1 MPWFW
6 RGLGV
11 RVPALDVDGGAE
23 PPPGSTP
30 GRPVDSVRVAGLPGP
45 GICPTGALRDDG
57 ASVRVDLER
66 CVFCMRC
73 RYHRPA
79 MDWVRDR
86 AWPLPP
92 SRALPGGFAHSIHV
106 RIVDAGDCG
115 GCLNELRQL
124 VGPIYSLHRFGVFVT
139 ATPRDADVLAVVGP
153 VTEAMATALAMA
165 YAAMPE
171 PKRVIAIGVCAL
183 NGGVFAGSFA
193 VRGGAAA
200 VVPVD
205 VRVPGCPPPPLA
217 ILEALRSLMAKA
229 PTARDGGEAVGAR
242 GR

>member
-6 RGLGV
+6 RGLRV
-11 RVPALDVDGGAE
+11 HVPALDVDGGAE

-30 GRPVDSVRVAGLPGP
+30 GRPVDSVRVAGLPDP
-45 GICPTGALRDDG
+45 GICPTGALSDDG
-57 ASVRVDLER
+57 ASVRVDLDR
-66 CVFCMRC
+66 CVSCMRC

-79 MDWVRDR
+79 MDWLGDS
-86 AWPLPP
+86 AWSAAPR
-92 SRALPGGFAHSIHV
+92 RALPRGFARSIHV

-124 VGPIYSLHRFGVFVT
+124 HSPIYSLHRFGVFVT
-139 ATPRDADVLAVVGP
+139 PTPRDADVLAVVGP
-153 VTEAMATALAMA
+153 VTEGMAAALAA
-165 YAAMPE
+165 TYAAMPE

-217 ILEALRSLMAKA
+217 ILAALRSLMAGAEADPPGKA
-229 PTARDGGEAVGAR
+229 AGAR